1 MNVSLTPELEKF
13 VADTVATGRYNS
25 ASEVVREGLRKLEEQ
40 ERWRILLQDK
50 LTKGLEDLAAGRI
63 VDGETAMR
71 RIRAAAQSK
80 KATRKAS

>member
-13 VADTVATGRYNS
+13 VQDTVATGRYNS

-40 ERWRILLQDK
+40 ERWRIYVKDK
-50 LTKGLEDLAAGRI
+50 LSSGMEDLAAGRI

-71 RIRAAAQSK
+71 RIRTAARSK
-80 KATRKAS
+80 KAIRKAS

>member
-25 ASEVVREGLRKLEEQ
+25 ASEVVRASLRKLEEQ
-40 ERWRILLQDK
+40 ERWRLYVKDK
-50 LTKGLEDLAAGRI
+50 LTNGLEDLAAGRI

-71 RIRAAAQSK
+71 RIRTAAQAK